1 MIQKKSKS
9 ITFRLDENLSD
20 KLTRVSL
27 RDNISVGE
35 LCRNLIN
42 GGLKNE
48 NENKKHKKFDRQKN
62 L

>member
-1 MIQKKSKS
+1 MRKNKSLT
-9 ITFRLDENLSD
+9 IRIDETLSN

-27 RDNISVGE
+27 RDNISIGE

-48 NENKKHKKFDRQKN
+48 NENKKHKKFDRQEN

>member
-1 MIQKKSKS
+1 MIQKKDYR
-9 ITFRLDENLSD
+9 ITIRIDKNLSD
-20 KLTRVSL
+20 KLNRVSL
-27 RDNISVGE
+27 RDKISVGE

-48 NENKKHKKFDRQKN
+48 NENKKHKKFDRQEN